1 MKDAR
6 KIKNM
11 PTTTSGDSR
20 EENEAV
26 LRKKQCK
33 QVLEKYRCR
42 SCEGAAYINCVR
54 VQGLSSIWAPM
65 WRPFLHQQN
74 NNIIN
79 IINIK
84 HPLRGVF
91 N

>member
-11 PTTTSGDSR
+11 STTTSGDGR

-33 QVLEKYRCR
+33 QVLEEYRRR
-42 SCEGAAYINCVR
+42 SCECTAYINCVR
-54 VQGLSSIWAPM
+54 V
-65 WRPFLHQQN
+65 
-74 NNIIN
+74 
-79 IINIK
+79 
-84 HPLRGVF
+84 
-91 N
+91 

>member
-20 EENEAV
+20 EDNEAV

-33 QVLEKYRCR
+33 QVLEEYRRR
-42 SCEGAAYINCVR
+42 SCECTTYINCAR
-54 VQGLSSIWAPM
+54 V
-65 WRPFLHQQN
+65 
-74 NNIIN
+74 
-79 IINIK
+79 
-84 HPLRGVF
+84 
-91 N
+91 